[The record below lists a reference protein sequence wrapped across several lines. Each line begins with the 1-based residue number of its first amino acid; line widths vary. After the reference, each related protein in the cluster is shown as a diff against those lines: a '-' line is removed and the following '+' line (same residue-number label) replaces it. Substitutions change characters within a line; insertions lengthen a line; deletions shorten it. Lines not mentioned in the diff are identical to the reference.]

1 MPDFWIQGQNANLS
15 IAHSYTIE
23 HSLSY
28 YTHILHDKKDFVFFQ
43 LLIVHAVDIYHL
55 HKFLTLRL

>member
-28 YTHILHDKKDFVFFQ
+28 YTHMFHDKKDFVFFQ
-43 LLIVHAVDIYHL
+43 LVIVHVDLDHL
-55 HKFLTLRL
+55 HKFLTLPL